1 MEQTRDESDASSTL
15 TCTASKRQGFQLL
28 SGFPCHTH
36 CDHVCTI
43 TIPVYIYERLLCC
56 IVIKQARLLQL
67 RLLFE
72 RSEFLIDTS
81 QNEIRPCARV
91 SLCSTNLGFSVTSAN
106 GIRPNHGIPL
116 PAYIHIV
123 FENAHTHIATAAS
136 ETEGVAAVSWIE
148 SWIESCV

>member
-1 MEQTRDESDASSTL
+1 MPKKTNPPEYGIAVVVNPLMQRHHILKFFA
-15 TCTASKRQGFQLL
+15 TADMLVF
-28 SGFPCHTH
+28 
-36 CDHVCTI
+36 
-43 TIPVYIYERLLCC
+43 
-56 IVIKQARLLQL
+56 
-67 RLLFE
+67 
-72 RSEFLIDTS
+72 FLIPTRGTGVHPK
-81 QNEIRPCARV
+81 NKIRPCV
-91 SLCSTNLGFSVTSAN
+91 CSTNLGFSVTSAN